1 MVVVKKENPVKN
13 YLYNISYKILTLIIP
28 LITAPYLARV
38 IGAEGT
44 GIYAY
49 TYSIAHFFML
59 AAKLGVMNYGSR
71 EIARVRDDENELKRV
86 FNEIY
91 RLQVFVASIVSISY
105 YVFIAFFSHDD
116 FAIYAVNGIYVL
128 SIIFDIDWLYYGI
141 ENIKTMTIRNT
152 VIKILTV
159 ISILLFVRDRND
171 LLAYIIIMAVSEL
184 LKFFSL
190 WFGVRRITS
199 FSKIDIKKSLSHF
212 RPILILFVPVI
223 AMSIYRSMDKVMLG
237 SMTDMVETGIYENTE
252 KIIYVLLGFISS
264 LENVMMPR
272 LSNLFS
278 KGKKAEAIKN
288 INFSL
293 IFVTWLSCALAFGIS
308 GISKR
313 FIPLFYGDDFIGV
326 ISLMLP
332 LATSLIYIA
341 WADVIRSQYLVP
353 KGYDNSYVV
362 STAVG
367 AIINLAVNIILI
379 PKFGAMG
386 AVVGTVCA
394 ELSVAIYVSFIAYK
408 DIQILNTLK
417 KASIFV
423 LIGIVMMETVKYIGN
438 IIPNPLPAI
447 CIQIITGAI
456 IYVLLSFVYIRIF
469 LPDVYK
475 MILRRVHRT
484 A

>member
-1 MVVVKKENPVKN
+1 M
-13 YLYNISYKILTLIIP
+13 
-28 LITAPYLARV
+28 
-38 IGAEGT
+38 
-44 GIYAY
+44 
-49 TYSIAHFFML
+49 
-59 AAKLGVMNYGSR
+59 
-71 EIARVRDDENELKRV
+71 
-86 FNEIY
+86 
-91 RLQVFVASIVSISY
+91 
-105 YVFIAFFSHDD
+105 
-116 FAIYAVNGIYVL
+116 
-128 SIIFDIDWLYYGI
+128 
-141 ENIKTMTIRNT
+141 
-152 VIKILTV
+152 
-159 ISILLFVRDRND
+159 
-171 LLAYIIIMAVSEL
+171 
-184 LKFFSL
+184 
-190 WFGVRRITS
+190 
-199 FSKIDIKKSLSHF
+199 
-212 RPILILFVPVI
+212 
-223 AMSIYRSMDKVMLG
+223 
-237 SMTDMVETGIYENTE
+237 
-252 KIIYVLLGFISS
+252 
-264 LENVMMPR
+264 
-272 LSNLFS
+272 
-278 KGKKAEAIKN
+278 
-288 INFSL
+288 

-456 IYVLLSFVYIRIF
+456 IYFLLSFVYIRIF